1 MLIYVCLSSH
11 GYGHVARQA
20 AVLIELHRLQ
30 PQWRLVVSTNVDSQ
44 FLNLVLQGVP
54 FEHRNLRWD
63 VGMVQAN
70 ALGIDQIATLKALR
84 ELEKDIP
91 AQIAAEVSWIHSQ
104 RMSVLVLADIPPAA
118 AELADQLGVPLVW
131 MGNFGWD
138 EIYAPLG
145 DSFVAHA
152 EAAAVEYSRGQR
164 LLRCP
169 FSLAMDWGLPE
180 QSLGIT
186 AALPRSLPL
195 ELKQKLESFKG
206 PIVMVGFGG
215 LGLSLDPD
223 LFRRWPDHLFL
234 IPKPRPVETF
244 LNMQAPAN
252 VCYLPRSIRVVD
264 ALPYCSRHLGKPGY
278 SSFCEAISLGVGL
291 HVVLRDGFA
300 ESLAL
305 ISGLQS
311 HAAHRLI
318 EREALELGEWE
329 LDQPLIPAAEEPLA
343 VDGSMSAARAVLEL
357 VA

>member
-1 MLIYVCLSSH
+1 MIYVCLSSH
-11 GYGHVARQA
+11 GYGHAARQA

-30 PQWRLVVSTNVDSQ
+30 PQWRLVVSTDVDSQ
-44 FLNLVLQGVP
+44 FLNLALQGVP
-54 FEHRNLRWD
+54 FEHRKLRWD

-70 ALGIDQIATLKALR
+70 ALAIDQIATLKALR
-84 ELEKDIP
+84 DLQQEIP
-91 AQIAAEVSWIHSQ
+91 AQIAAEVSWIQSQ

-145 DSFVAHA
+145 DSFLNHA
-152 EAAAVEYSRGQR
+152 EAAAVEYARGQM

-186 AALPRSLPL
+186 APSLRLLPL
-195 ELKQKLESFKG
+195 ELHQKLESFKG

-215 LGLSLDPD
+215 LGFVLDSE
-223 LFRRWPDHLFL
+223 LFQRWPDHLFL
-234 IPKPRPVETF
+234 MPKPRSVDTF
-244 LNMQAPAN
+244 LSMQSPDN
-252 VCYLPRSIRVVD
+252 VLYLPRSIRVVD
-264 ALPYCSRHLGKPGY
+264 ALPYCSRYLGKPGY

-300 ESLAL
+300 ESVAL
-305 ISGLQS
+305 INGLQG
-311 HAAHRLI
+311 HAAHRLL

-329 LDQPLIPAAEEPLA
+329 LDQPLIPASQEPLA
-343 VDGSMSAARAVLEL
+343 VDGSIAAARAVIEF